1 MGVRGSCCVVA
12 AVATICAPTAGA
24 AGRLVSVGYSAPSAL
39 HGLRVDLRVPALRTA
54 RVHVPSL
61 RAVRQLRARPGIRF
75 VQLEQPRAD
84 TGAPTLSAAS
94 TPAVPEWQWAAAHE
108 DLVPPWVQA
117 AAASVTIAVVDTGA
131 DVTVPSLAAKSP
143 TTYDVATQTDAVHDS
158 VGHGTF
164 VASLAAGAIGG
175 SAGMSGFGGAAAL
188 VIVQA
193 NRGGTSFSDLDEAA
207 AIVWA
212 VDHGARIVNLS
223 LGGSQTSLVERGAVD
238 YATSH
243 GVLLV
248 AAAGNS
254 GQVGNPVVYPAAL
267 LGPAGLVVGAA
278 APGGARAPFSTKGGY
293 VDVLAPGVDV
303 LGALA
308 PGIPAGLLSPVDTPG
323 ATGNYGF
330 GSGTSYAAPEVAGAA
345 ALVWAANP
353 SLDAAGV
360 AATIEATASSHG
372 RWTRELAFG
381 NVDVAAAVYRAA
393 SRPPAQVTKKPRPLL
408 L

>member
-164 VASLAAGAIGG
+164 VASLAAGAIGDP
-175 SAGMSGFGGAAAL
+175 AGMSGFGGAAAL
-188 VIVQA
+188 MIVQA

-223 LGGSQTSLVERGAVD
+223 LGGSQTSLVERG
-238 YATSH
+238 
-243 GVLLV
+243 
-248 AAAGNS
+248 
-254 GQVGNPVVYPAAL
+254 
-267 LGPAGLVVGAA
+267 
-278 APGGARAPFSTKGGY
+278 
-293 VDVLAPGVDV
+293 
-303 LGALA
+303 
-308 PGIPAGLLSPVDTPG
+308 LLSPVDTPG
-323 ATGNYGF
+323 ATGSYGF
-330 GSGTSYAAPEVAGAA
+330 GSGTSYAAPEIAGAA

-360 AATIEATASSHG
+360 AATIEETASSHG
-372 RWTRELAFG
+372 RWTRERAFG
-381 NVDVAAAVYRAA
+381 NVDVAAAVARAA
-393 SRPPAQVTKKPRPLL
+393 SGPPAQVTKKPRRLGRQEAL
-408 L
+408 TLDALDVGAERA